1 MTRSA
6 RQAIRFARSLGR
18 IFWAALVA
26 CFNHRASS
34 KAAALAFYT
43 LLSVAPT
50 HQSAS

>member
-34 KAAALAFYT
+34 KAAALAFYER
-43 LLSVAPT
+43 VRGGGGGVRGR
-50 HQSAS
+50 